1 MRSTVSIVQCAASG
15 PSAAL
20 TASRCAWCG
29 VTCVEINQCVGCIAT
44 PSSKRRVDGVEDDA
58 TIQHER
64 AVKFDF
70 HTGRDHKST
79 ARSARGHRR
88 GVVVGADEIRAA
100 GRLGRSQVREWY
112 TVPRELDDDER
123 RRFVQ

>member
-1 MRSTVSIVQCAASG
+1 MRSTVSIVQRAASG

-29 VTCVEINQCVGCIAT
+29 VTCVEFNQCVGCIAT
-44 PSSKRRVDGVEDDA
+44 PSSKRRVDGVE
-58 TIQHER
+58 ER

-88 GVVVGADEIRAA
+88 GVVVGVDKIGAA
-100 GRLGRSQVREWY
+100 GRLGRPQVREGNA
-112 TVPRELDDDER
+112 VPREFDDHER
-123 RRFVQ
+123 RRLVQ